1 MTKETPELL
10 AECWQL
16 LVEYIPR
23 RDHIASAEKLISYL
37 ESVLDKDELQAVS
50 DLDPDLEDA
59 YRSVIDIEEDEVD
72 EDEEEDY

>member
-23 RDHIASAEKLISYL
+23 RDHTASAEKLISYL